1 MPGAGAT
8 DSGAVSSPSV
18 TPSACHLPLAGEE
31 FGNRWAPGIGEA
43 YAVSRGCAP
52 LAGLAAETRIS
63 VPLFRCRQNHRIGEF
78 GSSRISR

>member
-8 DSGAVSSPSV
+8 DRGIVSSPSV

-31 FGNRWAPGIGEA
+31 FGRWFGMSEA
-43 YAVSRGCAP
+43 HAVSRGCAP

-63 VPLFRCRQNHRIGEF
+63 VPLFRCRQPHRIGEL